1 MILATVSNEPVVN
14 TRTATKLDD
23 ANAIDPD
30 V

>member
-1 MILATVSNEPVVN
+1 MLGTVSNEHAVT
-14 TRTATKLDD
+14 TRTISELDD